1 MPAYRTHS
9 PCVSCIDARFV
20 SRGVIRL
27 PCAQC
32 ETGSSGG
39 VQGLHRRASNLLLAS
54 IIGLDALSSCSTGV
68 TSWLAES
75 RFEKREVSRPVV
87 ADSHGHG
94 SCDGLLRDAAMGP
107 QRRLWSTSG
116 LAPRLGIALGLG
128 CYGRAMW
135 RLWGAVVVAGVRGQ
149 TFTKNGPFTRSRA
162 QNPKKV

>member
-1 MPAYRTHS
+1 LPAYRTHS

-39 VQGLHRRASNLLLAS
+39 AQGLHRRASKLLLAL
-54 IIGLDALSSCSTGV
+54 IIGLDALSSCATGV

-94 SCDGLLRDAAMGP
+94 SCDGLLLDAAMGS
-107 QRRLWSTSG
+107 QRRLRSTSG
-116 LAPRLGIALGLG
+116 LPSRLGIAMGLG
-128 CYGRAMW
+128 CYGDAMRSPW
-135 RLWGAVVVAGVRGQ
+135 NGVVDAGASGYI
-149 TFTKNGPFTRSRA
+149 F
-162 QNPKKV
+162 